1 MLYRLM
7 SRTVFTVAHRVV
19 CENKYGRQFHQSRQP
34 DRWPCVVAKHEEAC
48 PVRAQLGQGKA
59 IYNRSHPM
67 LTDAEMEVLPA
78 RVISLEVSSPFI
90 VENGLI
96 RRAKIG

>member
-1 MLYRLM
+1 MFYRLM
-7 SRTVFTVAHRVV
+7 SRAVFAIAHRVV
-19 CENKYGRQFHQSRQP
+19 CENKNGRQFHQSRQP
-34 DRWPCVVAKHEEAC
+34 DRWPCIVAKDEEAC

-59 IYNRSHPM
+59 IYNRSHRM
-67 LTDAEMEVLPA
+67 LADAEMEILPA
-78 RVISLEVSSPFI
+78 RVISLEVSCAFI